1 MIKHMSFKQVIKM
14 SNIQEDNLIL
24 VVDDTA
30 TNLEF
35 ISEILTDAGFK
46 VALASDGEIAL
57 KQVQYRLP
65 DLILLDVMMPRM
77 DGFETCKKL
86 KLNPETCDIPVIFT
100 TANSD
105 TDSKVEGLSIGA
117 VDYITKPFHEKE
129 LLARIKTHLQLRN
142 LTKTLEERVV
152 DRTAA
157 LSKALQDLQESQ
169 LQLVQ
174 KEKMSALGQLVAGVA
189 HEINNPVSFIHGNLG
204 HASAYFQDMINL
216 IDLYQQ
222 HYPEPVLEIQ
232 EEITAIDLKYVRS
245 DLPNLISSMKE
256 GVQRIRNISTS
267 LRTFSRADSDR
278 KVSCNIHDGID
289 STIMILKH
297 RLKASEDRPD
307 IQVIRDYDNLP
318 QVKCFSGQLNQVFM
332 NLLANA
338 IDALEESNL
347 GRNYIEIEANPNQ
360 LLIQTILTKDKNYVL
375 IRIKDNGVGMS
386 TDVQQKIFD
395 HLFTTKP
402 VGQGTGLGL
411 SIARQIVV
419 DKHGGTLEVNSASG
433 QGSEFVITLPIH

>member
-1 MIKHMSFKQVIKM
+1 MPNVLKDS
-14 SNIQEDNLIL
+14 LIL
-24 VVDDTA
+24 VVDDTT
-30 TNLEF
+30 TNLEMVF
-35 ISEILTDAGFK
+35 EILTNVGFE
-46 VALASDGEIAL
+46 VATEMDGIRAL
-57 KQVQYRLP
+57 KQAESILP
-65 DLILLDVMMPRM
+65 DLILLDVMMPGI

-86 KLNPETCDIPVIFT
+86 KQNSATCDIPVIFM

-105 TDSKVEGLSIGA
+105 TDSKVTGLSIGA
-117 VDYITKPFHEKE
+117 VDYITKPFHEEE

-142 LTKTLEERVV
+142 LTKTLEKRVAER
-152 DRTAA
+152 TTA
-157 LSKALQDLQESQ
+157 LSRALKDLQESQ

-174 KEKMSALGQLVAGVA
+174 TEKMSALGQLVAGVA
-189 HEINNPVSFIHGNLG
+189 HEINNPVGFIHGNLR
-204 HASAYFQDMINL
+204 HASVYFQDMINL
-216 IDLYQQ
+216 IDLYQL
-222 HYPEPVLEIQ
+222 HYPNPVPEIQ
-232 EEITAIDLKYVRS
+232 EEIAAIDLKYMLS

-289 STIMILKH
+289 STIMILKY

-318 QVKCFSGQLNQVFM
+318 ELECFLGQLNQVFM

-338 IDALEESNL
+338 IDALEESNV
-347 GRNYIEIEANPNQ
+347 GRTYIEIEANPNQ
-360 LLIQTILTKDKNYVL
+360 VLIQTTLNENKNHIL
-375 IRIKDNGVGMS
+375 IRIKDNGMGMS
-386 TDVQQKIFD
+386 ADVQQKIFD

-419 DKHGGTLEVNSASG
+419 EKHGGTLEVNSAIG
-433 QGSEFVITLPIH
+433 QGSEFIIKLPI

>member
-1 MIKHMSFKQVIKM
+1 M
-14 SNIQEDNLIL
+14 SNIPEDSLIL

-35 ISEILTDAGFK
+35 VFAVLSDAGFE
-46 VALASDGEIAL
+46 VTIASDGEIAL

-86 KLNPETCDIPVIFT
+86 KKNPETCDIPVIFM

-142 LTKTLEERVV
+142 LTKTLEKRVE

-222 HYPEPVLEIQ
+222 HYPEPVAEIQ
-232 EEITAIDLKYVRS
+232 EEITAIDLKYLCS

-307 IQVIRDYDNLP
+307 IQIIKDYDNLP

-411 SIARQIVV
+411 SIARQIIVE
-419 DKHGGTLEVNSASG
+419 KHGGTLEVNSASG
-433 QGSEFVITLPIH
+433 QGSEFVITLPIR

>member
-1 MIKHMSFKQVIKM
+1 MNYKPDIKM
-14 SNIQEDNLIL
+14 LNIPEDSLIL
-24 VVDDTA
+24 VVDDTT
-30 TNLEF
+30 TNLEIVF
-35 ISEILTDAGFK
+35 DILTNVGFN
-46 VALASDGEIAL
+46 VSTDNDGERAL
-57 KQVQYRLP
+57 RQAESILP
-65 DLILLDVMMPRM
+65 DLILLDVMMPGM
-77 DGFETCKKL
+77 DGFETCKML
-86 KLNPETCDIPVIFT
+86 KENSATCDIPVIFM

-105 TDSKVEGLSIGA
+105 TESKVKGLSIGA
-117 VDYITKPFHEKE
+117 VDYITKPFHQEE

-142 LTKTLEERVV
+142 LTKTLEKRVSE
-152 DRTAA
+152 RTAA
-157 LSKALQDLQESQ
+157 LSRALKDLQESQ
-169 LQLVQ
+169 VQLVQ
-174 KEKMSALGQLVAGVA
+174 TEKMSALGQLVAGVA
-189 HEINNPVSFIHGNLG
+189 HEINNPVGFIHGNLG
-204 HASAYFQDMINL
+204 HASVYFQNMINL

-222 HYPEPVLEIQ
+222 YYPNPVPEIQ
-232 EEITAIDLKYVRS
+232 DEIAAIDLKYMLS

-267 LRTFSRADSDR
+267 LRNFSRADSNR

-307 IQVIRDYDNLP
+307 IQVIRDYGSLP
-318 QVKCFSGQLNQVFM
+318 DLECFIGQLNQVFM

-338 IDALEESNL
+338 IDALEESNI
-347 GRNYIEIEANPNQ
+347 GRTYIEIEANPNQ
-360 LLIQTILTKDKNYVL
+360 VLIQTTLTENKSHIL

-386 TDVQQKIFD
+386 VDVQQKIFD

-419 DKHGGTLEVNSASG
+419 DKHGGTLEVNSVLG
-433 QGSEFVITLPIH
+433 QGSEFVIKLPIQ

>member
-1 MIKHMSFKQVIKM
+1 MLYVP
-14 SNIQEDNLIL
+14 EDNLIL
-24 VVDDTA
+24 VVDDTT
-30 TNLEF
+30 TNLEIVF
-35 ISEILTDAGFK
+35 DILTKVGFE
-46 VALASDGEIAL
+46 VTTETTGERAI
-57 KQVQYRLP
+57 KQVEQRLP
-65 DLILLDVMMPRM
+65 DLILLDVMMPGI
-77 DGFETCKKL
+77 DGFETCKRL
-86 KLNPETCDIPVIFT
+86 KQNSATCDIPVIFM

-105 TDSKVEGLSIGA
+105 TDSKVKGLNIGA
-117 VDYITKPFHEKE
+117 VDYITKPFHEEE

-142 LTKTLEERVV
+142 LTKTLEKRVTER
-152 DRTAA
+152 TGA
-157 LSKALQDLQESQ
+157 LSRALKDLQESQ

-174 KEKMSALGQLVAGVA
+174 TEKMSALGQLVAGVA
-189 HEINNPVSFIHGNLG
+189 HEINNPVGFIHGNLG
-204 HASAYFQDMINL
+204 HASAYFQDMIN
-216 IDLYQQ
+216 IINLYQQ
-222 HYPEPVLEIQ
+222 HYPNPVPEIQ
-232 EEITAIDLKYVRS
+232 EEITAIDLKYMLA

-278 KVSCNIHDGID
+278 KVFCNIHDGID

-307 IQVIRDYDNLP
+307 IQIIRDYDNLP
-318 QVKCFSGQLNQVFM
+318 ELECFIGQLNQVFM

-338 IDALEESNL
+338 IDALEESNV
-347 GRNYIEIEANPNQ
+347 GRTYIEIEANPNQ
-360 LLIQTILTKDKNYVL
+360 VLIQTSLSENKNHIL
-375 IRIKDNGVGMS
+375 ICIKDNGVGMP

-419 DKHGGTLEVNSASG
+419 EKHGGTLEVNSAPG
-433 QGSEFVITLPIH
+433 QGSEFIIKLPI

>member
-1 MIKHMSFKQVIKM
+1 MNEKPDMKILDEP
-14 SNIQEDNLIL
+14 EDNLIL
-24 VVDDTA
+24 VVDDTT
-30 TNLEF
+30 TNLKIVF
-35 ISEILTDAGFK
+35 DILTNVGFK
-46 VALASDGEIAL
+46 VIIENDGKRAIQIVEDT
-57 KQVQYRLP
+57 LP
-65 DLILLDVMMPRM
+65 DLILLDVMMPGI
-77 DGFETCKKL
+77 DGFEACKML
-86 KLNPETCDIPVIFT
+86 KENSATCDIPVIFM

-105 TDSKVEGLSIGA
+105 TDSKVKGLNIGA
-117 VDYITKPFHEKE
+117 VDYITKPFHEEE

-142 LTKTLEERVV
+142 LTKTLEKRVSE
-152 DRTAA
+152 RTAA
-157 LSKALQDLQESQ
+157 LSRALKDLQESQ

-174 KEKMSALGQLVAGVA
+174 TEKMSALGQLVAGVA
-189 HEINNPVSFIHGNLG
+189 HEINNPVGFIHGNLG
-204 HASAYFQDMINL
+204 HASVYFQDMINL
-216 IDLYQQ
+216 IDLYQK
-222 HYPEPVLEIQ
+222 HYPNPVLEIQ
-232 EEITAIDLKYVRS
+232 EEITAIDLKYMLS

-307 IQVIRDYDNLP
+307 IQVIKDYDKLP
-318 QVKCFSGQLNQVFM
+318 DLECFIGQLNQVFM

-338 IDALEESNL
+338 IDALEESNI
-347 GRNYIEIEANPNQ
+347 GRTYLEIEADPNQ
-360 LLIQTILTKDKNYVL
+360 VLIQTLLTEDKNHIL

-386 TDVQQKIFD
+386 ADIQQKIFD

-419 DKHGGTLEVNSASG
+419 EKHGGTLEVNSVLG
-433 QGSEFVITLPIH
+433 KGSEFIIRLPI

>member
-1 MIKHMSFKQVIKM
+1 MQNVP
-14 SNIQEDNLIL
+14 EDSLIL
-24 VVDDTA
+24 VVDDTT
-30 TNLEF
+30 TNLEMVF
-35 ISEILTDAGFK
+35 KILTNVGFK
-46 VALASDGEIAL
+46 VATEMDGKRAL
-57 KQVQYRLP
+57 KQAESILP
-65 DLILLDVMMPRM
+65 DLILLDVMMPGI

-86 KLNPETCDIPVIFT
+86 KQNSATCDIPVIFM

-105 TDSKVEGLSIGA
+105 TDSKVTGLSIGA
-117 VDYITKPFHEKE
+117 VDYITKPFHEEE

-142 LTKTLEERVV
+142 LTKTLEKRVAE
-152 DRTAA
+152 RTAA
-157 LSKALQDLQESQ
+157 LSRALKDLQESQ

-174 KEKMSALGQLVAGVA
+174 TEKMSALGQLVAGVA
-189 HEINNPVSFIHGNLG
+189 HEINNPVGFIHGNLR
-204 HASAYFQDMINL
+204 HASVYFQDMINL
-216 IDLYQQ
+216 IDLYQL
-222 HYPEPVLEIQ
+222 HYPNPVPEIQ
-232 EEITAIDLKYVRS
+232 EEIAAIDLKYMLS

-289 STIMILKH
+289 STIMILKY

-318 QVKCFSGQLNQVFM
+318 ELECFLGQLNQVFM

-338 IDALEESNL
+338 IDALEESNV
-347 GRNYIEIEANPNQ
+347 GRTYFEIEANPNQ
-360 LLIQTILTKDKNYVL
+360 VLIQTTLNENKNHIL
-375 IRIKDNGVGMS
+375 IRIKDNGMGMS
-386 TDVQQKIFD
+386 ADVQQKIFD

-402 VGQGTGLGL
+402 VGEGTGLGL

-419 DKHGGTLEVNSASG
+419 EKHGGTLEVNSAIG
-433 QGSEFVITLPIH
+433 QGSEFIIKLPI